1 MVRWRGRER
10 GKPIV
15 IASLRVAL
23 EGGSRWWEEAR
34 MLEGCDGLEK
44 DLGSRV
50 HMSMGARESIADE
63 PQLRSTLSLIEHP
76 FDLAQSPSAGMIL

>member
-10 GKPIV
+10 GGPIV

-44 DLGSRV
+44 DLESRAP
-50 HMSMGARESIADE
+50 MGMGARENNTDE
-63 PQLRSTLSLIEHP
+63 PQLRSTLSPIEHP
-76 FDLAQSPSAGMIL
+76 LDLAQSPSAGIIL